1 MYACV
6 CFVDMCVSFTN
17 AFHFLC
23 VFLSTC
29 LCSVSLLLYC
39 SLLHFYSTCLS
50 VSFPIFLA
58 CNYSLAIVAREKLFI
73 RKVRHRMENTLIGI
87 ESMRGLKK
95 PSKHWTVLPRDL
107 ICNCLHICIKIIT
120 PCKCIVPKEFIN
132 N

>member
-1 MYACV
+1 MYALWTCACLLQTRFIFSV
-6 CFVDMCVSFTN
+6 CFCLRVCV
-17 AFHFLC
+17 
-23 VFLSTC
+23 
-29 LCSVSLLLYC
+29 SVSLLLYC

-120 PCKCIVPKEFIN
+120 PGNCIVPKEFIN